1 MQDFSKFTSP
11 HAHAVEME
19 RAQAGDTRA
28 VRAVLDLVSK
38 DWDPL
43 LVWTNDPWPYLDYH
57 RVSATRFIWKAF
69 LTGEIYLGRTS
80 NSYVL
85 PKSWDWFREDLEE
98 SKPVAFVHSNGGPIS
113 APQFLQYVDANFTTV
128 YPDSPIPVEYRNDIA
143 AQLLTPDVPD
153 AWTPPATPDSRFG
166 WTVAG
171 GDAEFRDKG
180 GRNERTA
187 WLPIAGDSCFT
198 FQGEVASD
206 GPPGGIVFRFEDN
219 AHKNEQMNLDF
230 DGDHVSSASSAT
242 ELHRLPSA
250 VTTSGRTPE
259 KFTLIVNRRAAALVV
274 HGQIRAAVQLPKSV
288 TVSLESQR
296 GILHLT
302 NLHKGPAPAVT
313 GC

>member
-1 MQDFSKFTSP
+1 M
-11 HAHAVEME
+11 
-19 RAQAGDTRA
+19 
-28 VRAVLDLVSK
+28 RAVLDVVSK

-57 RVSATRFIWKAF
+57 RVSATRFIWKSF

-113 APQFLQYVDANFTTV
+113 AQPFAQYVDANFTTV
-128 YPDSPIPVEYRNDIA
+128 YPDTPIPVEYRNDVA
-143 AQLLTPDVPD
+143 AQILRPDVPN

-171 GDAEFRDKG
+171 DGAEFRDHG
-180 GRNERTA
+180 DRGQRSA
-187 WLPIAGDSCFT
+187 WLPIAKDSCFAL
-198 FQGEVASD
+198 QGKVDSD
-206 GPPGGIVFRFEDN
+206 GPPGGIVFRFDDN
-219 AHKNEQMNLDF
+219 AHKNEQMNLNF
-230 DGDHVSSASSAT
+230 DGDHVSSANST
-242 ELHRLPSA
+242 VEIHRLPSA
-250 VTTSGRTPE
+250 VATDRRKPE
-259 KFTLIVNRRAAALVV
+259 PFTLIVNRRAAALVV
-274 HGQIRAAVQLPKSV
+274 RGQIRAAVELPKSV

-296 GILHLT
+296 GSLNLTDLHT
-302 NLHKGPAPAVT
+302 GPAPAVT